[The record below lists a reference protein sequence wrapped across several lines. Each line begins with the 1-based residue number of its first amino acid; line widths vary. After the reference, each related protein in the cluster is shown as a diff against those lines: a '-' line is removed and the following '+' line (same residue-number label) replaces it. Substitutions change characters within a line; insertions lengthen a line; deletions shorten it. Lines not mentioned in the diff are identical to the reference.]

1 MKEAARHPS
10 RCHLFKDVGVMGEVG
25 SYESFGLAALAR
37 APPPT
42 HSLLSSPIL
51 RFQTYSSFFFWPLK
65 QLLARW
71 VNIAALR
78 LHHSGVLSAPPT
90 LAGGGGGYSAVMSH
104 FCRSCIPQAGI
115 RRAAVSK
122 VAHFTAV

>member
-25 SYESFGLAALAR
+25 SYESFGLAALAS
-37 APPPT
+37 PPPQ
-42 HSLLSSPIL
+42 HILYSLPP
-51 RFQTYSSFFFWPLK
+51 YSAFKRIRLFFWLLK

-90 LAGGGGGYSAVMSH
+90 LAGGGVILLS
-104 FCRSCIPQAGI
+104 
-115 RRAAVSK
+115 
-122 VAHFTAV
+122 